1 LNKKNAILATIFLTV
16 FIDMLGVS
24 IVIPVIPGL
33 FFSETSDFFSPT
45 VSDNLRSILYGWLA
59 AAYPLMQFFG
69 APYLGALSDRY
80 GRRPILAISLVG
92 TMIGYVLF
100 AIAIIRQDIFLLF
113 FSRMLPGFTGGNISI
128 ALSAI
133 ADISTK
139 EDKTKN
145 FGLVGAAF
153 GLGFILGPA
162 IGGFLA
168 DSTVVSWFTHA
179 TPFWFTAGLTFI
191 NLMLVQFRFPET
203 LKEKQ
208 MTPLS
213 MFTGFRNI
221 ATSFRTPHL
230 RTIFIVVLL
239 IGLGFSFFT
248 QFFSVFLF
256 QKFSYTEK
264 SIGLLYGWIGIWLVI
279 TQGLIVRR
287 MSGKVAPSKI
297 LSISIICLAASI
309 AVMLIPTEAWWFY
322 LLNPFIALSQ
332 GLTSPNLTT
341 VVSEQVSAK
350 QQGQILGINQSM
362 QSIGATIPPIVAG
375 YLNALN
381 GNFPLIAGAVF
392 CLLGWAVFV
401 FVFRK

>member
-1 LNKKNAILATIFLTV
+1 
-16 FIDMLGVS
+16 MLGVS

-33 FFSETSDFFSPT
+33 FFSETSDFFDPT
-45 VSDNLRSILYGWLA
+45 VSENFRSILYGWLA

-80 GRRPILAISLVG
+80 GRKPILAISLVG

-133 ADISTK
+133 ADISTP

-168 DSTVVSWFTHA
+168 DSTVVSWF
-179 TPFWFTAGLTFI
+179 AGLTLI
-191 NLMLVQFRFPET
+191 NLLLVQFRFPET

-264 SIGLLYGWIGIWLVI
+264 SIGLLYGWVGIWLVI

-287 MSGKVAPSKI
+287 MSGKFV
-297 LSISIICLAASI
+297 
-309 AVMLIPTEAWWFY
+309 WRH
-322 LLNPFIALSQ
+322 LLQ
-332 GLTSPNLTT
+332 
-341 VVSEQVSAK
+341 
-350 QQGQILGINQSM
+350 
-362 QSIGATIPPIVAG
+362 
-375 YLNALN
+375 
-381 GNFPLIAGAVF
+381 
-392 CLLGWAVFV
+392 
-401 FVFRK
+401 